1 MSYIHARFERLN
13 WLPVTYR
20 FKRCVSSVMFKY
32 IIKQFPN
39 YLNEVLLCDVAT
51 ESNFKLISSFKN
63 LNCSF

>member
-1 MSYIHARFERLN
+1 MS
-13 WLPVTYR
+13 
-20 FKRCVSSVMFKY
+20 KY

-63 LNCSF
+63 LNCSFWNQFALSLIGPAFREKTLESC